1 MQNEETLKR
10 YFKLFSEKNIFLLRE
25 MFSEDISLIDW
36 EIKAFGIDQVV
47 EQNLKIFNS
56 VSSIEVKLL
65 NYINEGNRFAAELEI
80 FINKKDLITVVDIIE
95 FDERGFIKSIRAY
108 KG

>member
-1 MQNEETLKR
+1 MQNKEKLIR
-10 YFKLFSEKNIFLLRE
+10 YFKLFSEKNIVQLRE

-36 EIKAFGIDQVV
+36 EIKAFGIDEVV

-56 VSSIEVKLL
+56 VSSIEVKLKSF
-65 NYINEGNRFAAELEI
+65 INEGKRYAAEIEI
-80 FINKKDLITVVDIIE
+80 FINKKDVINVVDIIE
-95 FDERGFIKSIRAY
+95 FDEKGFIKSIRAY

>member
-1 MQNEETLKR
+1 MQNEEKLIR

-25 MFSEDISLIDW
+25 MFSDDISLIDW
-36 EIKAFGIDQVV
+36 EINAVGIDEVV

-56 VSSIEVKLL
+56 VSSIEVKLKS
-65 NYINEGNRFAAELEI
+65 YMNEGKRFAAELEI
-80 FINKKDLITVVDIIE
+80 FINEKDVINVVDIIE
-95 FDERGFIKSIRAY
+95 FDEKGFIKSIRAY